1 MIRFDQSVEQLKARD
16 AVNDELDADYRSALA
31 KAPRTPAWLQ
41 LLGVKPMPLGLDL
54 RGGLYLLYQIDTS
67 QTVGQLLSTY
77 EQSFRRTLNE
87 EKIGFGITSVAT
99 TGDSKLP
106 NTVHIELAPGSDA
119 VAAQTALKKANNDL
133 NFNVVTTAE
142 GAAIDMV
149 LTPTQISARQ
159 AYAIDQTRTT
169 LNNRINELGV
179 AESIVQQQGANRLN
193 VQIPGVSNS
202 ADVKAILGKVAT
214 IEFRLQDWQNS
225 AIEAQQRGRAPL
237 GSKLY
242 KDQDGAPVLL
252 RRDIIAT
259 GDQLTNATPSVGNQ
273 GPEVGITL
281 NGRAGSA
288 MLRATSPNVG
298 KRMAVVY
305 IEKSRKSVE
314 ENGQKVDRDVTDEK
328 IISLATIQS
337 PLSNSFRIT
346 GLKAS
351 ESRELAL
358 LLRSG
363 SLAAP
368 IYIVEERAIGASLG
382 QDNIVKGTRALIIG
396 MLLIYVFMAI
406 YYRRFGWV
414 ANTVL
419 LANIVLLA
427 ALLSV
432 FKAALSLPGIAGMVL
447 TVGMAVDANILIYER
462 IREELRNGVSPQ
474 AAIRAG
480 FDKAF
485 SAIRDSNFNTLIAG
499 VVLWMFGTGAIRGF
513 AVVLTL
519 GIATSMFTSLVGSR
533 AIITWLYGGTR
544 RVERLSI

>member
-1 MIRFDQSVEQLKARD
+1 M
-16 AVNDELDADYRSALA
+16 
-31 KAPRTPAWLQ
+31 
-41 LLGVKPMPLGLDL
+41 
-54 RGGLYLLYQIDTS
+54 
-67 QTVGQLLSTY
+67 
-77 EQSFRRTLNE
+77 
-87 EKIGFGITSVAT
+87 
-99 TGDSKLP
+99 
-106 NTVHIELAPGSDA
+106 HIELAPGTDA
-119 VAAQTALKKANNDL
+119 LAAQAALKKANIDL
-133 NFNVVTTAE
+133 AFNIVGGAD

-179 AESIVQQQGANRLN
+179 AESIVQQQGANRMN
-193 VQIPGVSNS
+193 VQLPGVSNS
-202 ADVKAILGKVAT
+202 ADVKDILGRVAT

-225 AIEAQQRGRAPL
+225 AIEAEQRGRAPL
-237 GSKLY
+237 GSRLY
-242 KDQDGAPVLL
+242 KDKDGTPVLL
-252 RRDIIAT
+252 KRDIIAT
-259 GDQLTNATPSVGNQ
+259 GDQLTNATSTIGNQ

-281 NGRAGSA
+281 NGRAGTA

-305 IEKSRKSVE
+305 IEKSRKTVD
-314 ENGQKVDRDVTDEK
+314 ENGQKVERDVTDEK

-337 PLSNSFRIT
+337 ALSNTFRIT
-346 GLKAS
+346 GLTAS
-351 ESRELAL
+351 ESKELAL

-368 IYIVEERAIGASLG
+368 MYIVQESAIGASLG
-382 QDNIVKGTRALIIG
+382 QDNIVKGTRALILG

-427 ALLSV
+427 ALLSI
-432 FKAALSLPGIAGMVL
+432 FKVALSLPGIAGMVL

-462 IREELRNGVSPQ
+462 IREETRNGVSPQ
-474 AAIRAG
+474 TAIRAG